1 MENMLYR
8 AYDENENLI
17 YIGQSTKFLERM
29 KQHIKSS
36 EWSGLVDT
44 WKLQRF
50 DTQEKLLT
58 HEKIAIKKE
67 KPLYNKTHNLYYR
80 QNMEEL
86 KSENKKLTRVI
97 KQKDRELKK
106 YKEQRK
112 SLVQKKAEDFVE
124 DSEQIEKVWE
134 LYEKTDNKEEFKK
147 FFSSILGL
155 MYK

>member
-1 MENMLYR
+1 
-8 AYDENENLI
+8 
-17 YIGQSTKFLERM
+17 
-29 KQHIKSS
+29 
-36 EWSGLVDT
+36 
-44 WKLQRF
+44 
-50 DTQEKLLT
+50 
-58 HEKIAIKKE
+58 
-67 KPLYNKTHNLYYR
+67 
-80 QNMEEL
+80 MEEL